1 MIYDIEIS
9 VKVEGCDK
17 YARIAEPDHA
27 NPTYNLRDLFKAC
40 MDWDYQQSEL
50 GEDKE
55 YHTVYYRC
63 DFVIEKVNHGLDEL
77 LINGDKYVQY
87 LPSNGWGTMQNALNT
102 LGSLRACIYEQ
113 AENIPIEC
121 LYMSW

>member
-1 MIYDIEIS
+1 MSYDIEIS

-27 NPTYNLRDLFKAC
+27 SPTYNLRDLFVAC
-40 MDWDYQQSEL
+40 MDWNYSQSEL
-50 GEDKE
+50 GEDGK
-55 YHTVYYRC
+55 YHTCYYPC
-63 DFVIEKVNHGLDEL
+63 DFVIEKVNHGLHEL
-77 LINGDKYVQY
+77 HTNMYEYTQY
-87 LPSNGWGTMQNALNT
+87 LPSNLWGTMTNALNT
-102 LGSLRACIYEQ
+102 LESLRECIYEQ